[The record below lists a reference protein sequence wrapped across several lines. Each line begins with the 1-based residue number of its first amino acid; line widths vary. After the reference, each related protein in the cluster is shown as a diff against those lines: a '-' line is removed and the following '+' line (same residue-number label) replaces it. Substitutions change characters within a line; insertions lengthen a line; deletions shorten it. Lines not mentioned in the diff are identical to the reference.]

1 MGHAGMAPDTGEE
14 MFIKGVEAVDRG
26 DTPYGLFCLEE
37 LFEAN
42 PAPIIA
48 SYSAVCLAKERKE
61 FDRAIALCR
70 DAMAEDPGNQVHYL
84 NFGRVLVAGGRK
96 REGIKMFR
104 DGLLYGRN
112 HLISR
117 ELDALGWRKP
127 PVFTWLR
134 REHPLNRS
142 LGLLFH
148 RLGLR

>member
-1 MGHAGMAPDTGEE
+1 MGSVQDKGEE

-26 DTPYGLFCLEE
+26 DTSYGLFCLEG

-48 SYSAVCLAKERKE
+48 SYYAVCLAKERRE
-61 FDRAIALCR
+61 ADRAIALCR
-70 DAMAEDPGNQVHYL
+70 QAMEDDPGNQAHYL
-84 NFGRVLVAGGRK
+84 NFGRVLVAGGQK
-96 REGIKMFR
+96 REAIKMFR

-112 HLISR
+112 LLITR

-127 PVFTWLR
+127 PVLTWLR
-134 REHPLNRS
+134 REHPLNKS
-142 LGLLFH
+142 LGRLFH